1 MIDFIDEVAEHD
13 VVKSDNVRKKYHIQ
27 HKARIV
33 FPAANVIK
41 PNLWENECRIPV
53 SSILSVNGLLLRRLC
68 FCCSECWTRGVITID
83 GVPGM
88 FLNPTSDTL
97 NKDEI
102 SIQACI
108 STQDW
113 LGDDVHWK
121 GAFIG
126 YGRSDR
132 FNHGFS
138 HAWLDNR
145 TDHKVVDA
153 SSRRPA
159 CSSAL
164 LLNIRVRA
172 AS

>member
-1 MIDFIDEVAEHD
+1 MN
-13 VVKSDNVRKKYHIQ
+13 VVFQ
-27 HKARIV
+27 LQV
-33 FPAANVIK
+33 F
-41 PNLWENECRIPV
+41 C
-53 SSILSVNGLLLRRLC
+53 LLMV
-68 FCCSECWTRGVITID
+68 FCCGACVFAAQNAATRGVITID

-164 LLNIRVRA
+164 LLNISVRA
-172 AS
+172 ASCLRFRESE